1 LLLRPGLNIIKIEGI
16 LKDSAVEEKLQSLID
31 VLKGMDGAVL
41 AYSGGVDST
50 FLLKALRLS
59 GIKTLAVTSKSPT
72 VPVQDME
79 DAKRMA
85 REIGVEHR
93 VIETSEMEDSNFVKN
108 ASDRC
113 FHCKDELFNK
123 LRKVAQEEN
132 LRFVLDGTT
141 LDDASDH
148 RPGMRAAEL
157 HGVRSPLLE
166 AGFRKEDI
174 REASRGLGL
183 DTWEKPSSAC
193 LSSRI
198 PYGTP
203 ITAEALR
210 RIAEGEKALRALGFN
225 ALRVRAHGPVARIE
239 VPEAQMPEVL
249 KAKDTIADKL
259 REAGFKF
266 VCLDLEG
273 LRSGSMNR
281 LIDE

>member
-1 LLLRPGLNIIKIEGI
+1 
-16 LKDSAVEEKLQSLID
+16 VEEKLQRLTDI
-31 VLKGMDGAVL
+31 LKGMDGAVL

-50 FLLKALRLS
+50 FLLKALKLS
-59 GIKTLAVTSKSPT
+59 GIRKLAVTSKSPT
-72 VPVQDME
+72 VPPQDLE
-79 DAKRMA
+79 DAVRMA
-85 REIGVEHR
+85 REIGAKHR
-93 VIETSEMEDSNFVKN
+93 VIETSEMEDENFTANSV
-108 ASDRC
+108 DRC
-113 FHCKDELFNK
+113 FHCKDELFAK
-123 LRKVAQEEN
+123 LRAIADEEG
-132 LRFVLDGTT
+132 FAFILDGTT

-174 REASRGLGL
+174 REVSKALGL

-203 ITAEALR
+203 ITIESLK
-210 RIAEGEKALRALGFN
+210 RIEESERVLRALGFK

-249 KAKDTIADKL
+249 KVKGVIAERL
-259 REAGFKF
+259 RECGFKF
-266 VCLDLEG
+266 VALDLEG

-281 LIDE
+281 LTDE